1 MPKLGWL
8 QAVQGTR
15 GLFHSCIFIRVAGV
29 IACPFLRR
37 HTLNRLCLRITNSG
51 EPIPAAE
58 REKVF
63 HRFHRGAARQQKI
76 DGVGLGLSLSRE
88 IVRAHGGELILEQST
103 DAGTTFAV
111 RLPLA

>member
-1 MPKLGWL
+1 MPFPPATYAQSPVSPDVL
-8 QAVQGTR
+8 
-15 GLFHSCIFIRVAGV
+15 
-29 IACPFLRR
+29 
-37 HTLNRLCLRITNSG
+37 LRITNSG

-63 HRFHRGAARQQKI
+63 HRFYRGAARQQKT

-103 DAGTTFAV
+103 DAGNTFAV